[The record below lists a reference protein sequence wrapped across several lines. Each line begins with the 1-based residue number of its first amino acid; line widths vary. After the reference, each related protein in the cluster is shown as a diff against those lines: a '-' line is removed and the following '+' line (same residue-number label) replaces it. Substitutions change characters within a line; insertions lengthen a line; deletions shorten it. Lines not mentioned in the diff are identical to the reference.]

1 MRLVQITLDSVLIGQ
16 PLPFSLMGKDG
27 VLLAKKAYVV
37 KSRKD
42 LADIADRSGGLYI
55 DETDSD
61 TYQRALLDKFY
72 GLVRD
77 DKSLNEIVGVNMNT
91 LTESERRAQE
101 DNRADWMDLQEQAN
115 TLLRDHNAVLFTGR
129 LDRLHFQL
137 NRRSSLNPDGT
148 IFALIYLSATDRRMY
163 SATHA
168 MLVSVMCGLAV
179 REVLHWPP
187 AIEAMLCK
195 AALTM
200 NVGMTDL
207 QDRLARQSEPLS
219 PTQRSIVNDHAEKS
233 VELLIAMGITDT
245 IWLDAV
251 RGHHNQTPGPLNTKT
266 PAQRLA
272 RVIQRADSFAARL
285 APRASRNPIAP
296 AAAMKACYFDENS
309 QIDDVGGAL
318 IKAIGIYPPGSYV
331 RLTTEEIAIV
341 VQRGLNTTMPKVA
354 IVINRSGMP
363 TVDPIVRD
371 TSLTEYRIVAS
382 VPHRDVKVQIN
393 LERLLT
399 LTTGSNR
406 PW

>member
-1 MRLVQITLDSVLIGQ
+1 MRLVQINLDSVLIGQ

-27 VLLAKKAYVV
+27 ILLAKKAFVV
-37 KSRKD
+37 KTKKD
-42 LADIADRSGGLYI
+42 LADIAERSGGLYI

-77 DKSLNEIVGVNMNT
+77 DKSLSEIVGVNMNN
-91 LTESERRAQE
+91 LTEAERRTQE
-101 DNRADWMDLQEQAN
+101 DNRADWLDVQEQAN
-115 TLLRDHNAVLFTGR
+115 TLLRDNNSVLFMGR
-129 LDRLHFQL
+129 LDRLHTQL
-137 NRRSSLNPDGT
+137 NRRSTLNPDGT
-148 IFALIYLSATDRRMY
+148 LFALIHLSATDRRMY

-200 NVGMTDL
+200 NVGMTEL

-219 PTQRSIVNDHAEKS
+219 AAQRSIVNDHAKKS
-233 VELLIAMGITDT
+233 VELLQAMGVTDA
-245 IWLDAV
+245 IWLEAV
-251 RGHHNQTPGPLNTKT
+251 HGHHIQPPGPLNTKT

-272 RVIQRADSFAARL
+272 RVIQRADMFAARL

-318 IKAIGIYPPGSYV
+318 IKAVGIYPPGTFV
-331 RLTTEEIAIV
+331 RLATEEIAIV
-341 VQRGLNTTMPKVA
+341 VHRGVNTTMPKVA
-354 IVINRSGMP
+354 VVINRSGMP

-371 TSLTEYRIVAS
+371 TSLSEHRITAS
-382 VPHRDVKVQIN
+382 VPHREVKVQIN